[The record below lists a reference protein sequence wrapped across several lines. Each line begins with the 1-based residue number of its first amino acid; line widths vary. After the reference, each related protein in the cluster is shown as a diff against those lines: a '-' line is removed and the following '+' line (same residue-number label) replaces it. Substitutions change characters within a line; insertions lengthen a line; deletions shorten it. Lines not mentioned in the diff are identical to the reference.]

1 MSGMNNIQSFM
12 QEMANKT
19 KQAEEEAR
27 FGSSK
32 ETNEV
37 KESKSE
43 ENKPK
48 IDVNQDDLIFS
59 NVGTFDEST
68 KEEEVPNKVADEV
81 KEAEKVT
88 KEATEVEKTDSN
100 DKNQE
105 NLESKINLEDL
116 PFSDVPLDDSATKK
130 ENAESST
137 DTSKE
142 TTEAKA
148 EENTVKESEETKLDE
163 VVKKSEP
170 SQPEQ
175 KKKIN
180 IKSNKSSSSKTPE
193 VKAKINIKKKNDS
206 SVKENTEKPSN
217 IGKIKIVADNN
228 FERKPNTTP
237 ANPQISQTSQAAT
250 ETKNVDVKQE
260 SEHKPMLN
268 AAGREI
274 KVYKKSNNNNANNYP
289 RFSKNKE
296 KYTEEDLMNPNLT
309 EEERTFVK
317 ERLKEQ
323 EILAGVE
330 AKIAQ
335 QNKLNQQRE
344 ALEQKQAEVES
355 NSSNNNN
362 QDESSHV
369 ESSTNNNNDNIADNN
384 EVNSKNIVV
393 PTLETISKDEYE
405 VVEKCDI
412 GQITEEEA
420 NKIDGEF
427 IMKPSQT
434 ELEEL
439 YRISDTAINQKERW
453 FEIVDMAWKSDVKS
467 LSNKKFKN
475 GKFRL
480 DQNGHIEMLPDHATH
495 GYSSKDL
502 LKQQWRI

>member
-37 KESKSE
+37 KELKSE

-48 IDVNQDDLIFS
+48 VNVSQDDLIFS
-59 NVGTFDEST
+59 DVGTFDESA
-68 KEEEVPNKVADEV
+68 KEEEVTDNVADGV
-81 KEAEKVT
+81 KETEKVT

-100 DKNQE
+100 DENQE

-116 PFSDVPLDDSATKK
+116 PFSDVPLDDSITEE
-130 ENAESST
+130 ENTESPT
-137 DTSKE
+137 DASKE
-142 TTEAKA
+142 TA
-148 EENTVKESEETKLDE
+148 EVKTEETIEKEPTAKSDE
-163 VVKKSEP
+163 VTDKSEQH
-170 SQPEQ
+170 QPEQ

-180 IKSNKSSSSKTPE
+180 IKSNKIGSKTPE
-193 VKAKINIKKKNDS
+193 VKAKINIKKKNDPC
-206 SVKENTEKPSN
+206 VKENTEKPSN
-217 IGKIKIVADNN
+217 IGKIKIVVDNKVE
-228 FERKPNTTP
+228 ERANITP
-237 ANPQISQTSQAAT
+237 STPQVSQTTQAT
-250 ETKNVDVKQE
+250 EETKNVDVKQE
-260 SEHKPMLN
+260 SNHKPMLN

-274 KVYKKSNNNNANNYP
+274 KVYKKANTNNTNNNNNTYP
-289 RFSKNKE
+289 KFSKNKE

-344 ALEQKQAEVES
+344 QKQAEVEL
-355 NSSNNNN
+355 NNNDN
-362 QDESSHV
+362 AHQYGSSPV
-369 ESSTNNNNDNIADNN
+369 ESSTNNRNDNSADNN
-384 EVNSKNIVV
+384 DENSTNIVV

-427 IMKPSQT
+427 IMKPSEA

-439 YRISDTAINQKERW
+439 YKISDTAINQKERW
-453 FEIVDMAWKSDVKS
+453 FEIVDKAWKSDVKS

-480 DQNGHIEMLPDHATH
+480 DQNGHIEMLPDHETH

>member
-43 ENKPK
+43 ESQPK
-48 IDVNQDDLIFS
+48 VDVNKDDLIFS
-59 NVGTFDEST
+59 DVGTFDEST
-68 KEEEVPNKVADEV
+68 KEEEVNNKSFNEAKEV
-81 KEAEKVT
+81 EEST
-88 KEATEVEKTDSN
+88 KEVEKNDSAEE
-100 DKNQE
+100 NQE
-105 NLESKINLEDL
+105 NLESTINLEDL
-116 PFSDVPLDDSATKK
+116 PFSDIPLDESTTEKEDKESATD
-130 ENAESST
+130 A
-137 DTSKE
+137 SKE
-142 TTEAKA
+142 TTEVKT
-148 EENTVKESEETKLDE
+148 EENTAKESVETKSDE
-163 VVKKSEP
+163 VAEKSE
-170 SQPEQ
+170 QPEQ

-180 IKSNKSSSSKTPE
+180 IKSNKSGGKASET
-193 VKAKINIKKKNDS
+193 KAKISIKKKDDPRD
-206 SVKENTEKPSN
+206 KENTEKSSSLN
-217 IGKIKIVADNN
+217 KIKIVNN
-228 FERKPNTTP
+228 NKVKTKVDTVPPVPQSTQSTTE
-237 ANPQISQTSQAAT
+237 N
-250 ETKNVDVKQE
+250 KNVDSKQE
-260 SEHKPMLN
+260 SEHKPRLN

-274 KVYKKSNNNNANNYP
+274 KVYKKDNSNSNNNYP
-289 RFSKNKE
+289 KFSKNKE
-296 KYTEEDLMNPNLT
+296 KYAEEDLMNPNLT

-355 NSSNNNN
+355 NSCNNNN
-362 QDESSHV
+362 QDESSPV
-369 ESSTNNNNDNIADNN
+369 ESSTNDSND
-384 EVNSKNIVV
+384 ENSANIVV
-393 PTLETISKDEYE
+393 PTLETIPKDEYE

-427 IMKPSQT
+427 IMKPSEA

-439 YRISDTAINQKERW
+439 YKISDTAINQKERW

-480 DQNGHIEMLPDHATH
+480 DQNGHIEMLPDHETH